1 MTSGVD
7 KIILSISYNFMLAC
21 IRYLY
26 YCIYAIYIVF
36 IYAIDIVVYMLF
48 ESNLFYINIL
58 VKEQLCRL
66 LKLVGALGGEIMA
79 SSVF

>member
-1 MTSGVD
+1 
-7 KIILSISYNFMLAC
+7 MLAC

-26 YCIYAIYIVF
+26 YCIYAIYIYCIYAIYIVF
-36 IYAIDIVVYMLF
+36 IYAIYIVVYMLF
-48 ESNLFYINIL
+48 ESNLFHINIL